1 MNEEENKKV
10 SIKETWKII
19 KKIWP
24 YAKKHKKYLIIQG
37 IVMLIGLVIN
47 VIMPLLTAKQILNL
61 NKGLLEKLISVSL
74 LILILEVTI
83 NINRYI
89 TRKLTANIHM
99 KILND
104 LQRDVTEETLKL
116 DIKEIDGNSSGVFI
130 DRLTK
135 DARSLSDIINMIMF
149 YVLRIFAD
157 IGIIGAIFIVN
168 KIMFIYCVVALFFI
182 FWIERIN
189 ANIWFK
195 WSKKNRE
202 LDEKNSGL
210 IGELVRG
217 IRDIKVLNSTKD
229 FLKKVMDKIENANK
243 EQLNLNV
250 KQAKYNFIS
259 GSMQDIAEF
268 LFIVLGV
275 ILIKTNNLTID
286 SLIVIYMYQS
296 RMYSLLYSLTDFNE
310 QLKKFNL
317 SASRVFEIVDGKFKK
332 EKFGKKHLDKIEGN
346 FEFKNVTFS
355 YDNKK
360 KILRDMSFKV
370 NANETVAFVGKSGSG
385 KTTVFNLI
393 DRLYKTDKGKITID
407 NIDINE
413 LDKDS
418 IRDNISIITQAPYI
432 FNFTI
437 KENLKITKEDV
448 TDEEIIEACKI
459 AQLHNFIMTLPK
471 KYDTIVGEGGVT
483 LSGGQ
488 RQRLAIA
495 RALLKKTE
503 IILFDE
509 ATSALDNE
517 TQKAIQKAINNMKG
531 EYTIL
536 IIAHRLSTVIDSDRI
551 LLIDDGKVIDE
562 GTHNELLKKNK
573 LYKELYEQELE

>member
-1 MNEEENKKV
+1 MEEEKQKV
-10 SIKETWKII
+10 SLKETWQIL
-19 KKIWP
+19 KKFWP
-24 YAKKHKKYLIIQG
+24 YAKKYKKSLILQLL
-37 IVMLIGLVIN
+37 VLSVGLGIN
-47 VIMPLLTAKQILNL
+47 VITPLLSAKQILNL
-61 NKGLLEKLISVSL
+61 NKGLLEKLIYVSL
-74 LILILEVTI
+74 VILVLEVTS
-83 NINRYI
+83 NVVRYLS
-89 TRKLTANIHM
+89 RKMTSSIHIR
-99 KILND
+99 ILND
-104 LQRDVTEETLKL
+104 LQTDLTKETLKL
-116 DIKEIDGNSSGVFI
+116 DIREIDKNSSGVFI

-135 DARSLSDIINMIMF
+135 DASSLSDIINMIMF
-149 YVLRIFAD
+149 YVTRIFAD
-157 IGIIGAIFIVN
+157 IGIIGAIFVVN
-168 KIMFIYCVVALFFI
+168 KIIFVYCIIAMFFI

-189 ANIWFK
+189 ANVWFK
-195 WSKKNRE
+195 WNKKNRE
-202 LDEKNSGL
+202 LDENNSGL

-229 FLKKVMDKIENANK
+229 FLNKTMNRIENANK
-243 EQLNLNV
+243 EQQKLNV
-250 KQAKYNFIS
+250 KQAKYNLIS
-259 GSMQDIAEF
+259 GTMQDIAEF
-268 LFIVLGV
+268 IFIVLGV
-275 ILIKTNNLTID
+275 ILIKIGNLTID
-286 SLIVIYMYQS
+286 NLIIIYMYQS
-296 RMYSLLYSLTDFNE
+296 RMYSLLYAVTDFNE
-310 QLKKFNL
+310 NLKRFNL
-317 SASRVFEIVDGKFKK
+317 SATRVFEIIDGKFKK
-332 EKFGKKHLDKIEGN
+332 EKFGKKHLDKIDGN

-393 DRLYKTDKGKITID
+393 DRLYKVDKGKITID
-407 NIDINE
+407 NVDINE

-437 KENLKITKEDV
+437 KENLKITKEDA

-471 KYDTIVGEGGVT
+471 KYDTVVGEGGVT

-495 RALLKKTE
+495 RALIKKTE

-517 TQKAIQKAINNMKG
+517 TQKEIQKAISNMKG

-551 LLIDDGKVIDE
+551 LLVDDGKVVAE